1 MPYKSRRV
9 YPMKKKKVY
18 RKRNN
23 KKYSKPNKYPNT
35 RAIAIQRVDLVPR
48 QKVVKMVFDDTY
60 LIVPNGAKLSNTCG
74 LCFNLTNL
82 FDGPAA
88 TIPTPAGTPA
98 PKVPFWGSYNNTD
111 TMNQSG
117 ANYAAKPPG
126 FTRFIGDGGT
136 TNEAPYRNYMVLGG
150 KYSIRVEQV
159 HKTSA
164 AAPEGQD
171 LAKLIAICTRL
182 GRDNTSA
189 LGPEQS
195 LQDWQGHRG
204 MKQSNATAL
213 AASGTNRPSSGSNQ
227 QIRQTGTFS
236 SKKWFDVKDIKD
248 NLNRLGG
255 SFNDTGDYIAPEE
268 DCFLQIAMFDRIR
281 RGDPTGY
288 VLPNIM
294 VRFKYEAIVLCT
306 ETNQLNNIAV

>member
-1 MPYKSRRV
+1 MPYRSRKV
-9 YPMKKKKVY
+9 YKKKKPKRVY
-18 RKRNN
+18 K
-23 KKYSKPNKYPNT
+23 KKYINTRSKYPNT
-35 RAIAIQRVDLVPR
+35 RAVAIQRVDLVPR
-48 QKVVKMVFDDTY
+48 SKVVKMVFDDTY
-60 LIVPNGAKLSNTCG
+60 LIVPNGAKLSNTVG
-74 LCFNLTNL
+74 LCFNLTDL
-82 FDGPAA
+82 FNGPAA
-88 TIPTPAGTPA
+88 TIPTPAGSPA
-98 PKVPFWGSYNNTD
+98 PLVPYWGSYNNTD
-111 TMNQSG
+111 TLNQSG
-117 ANYAAKPPG
+117 AAYNAKPPG

-150 KYSIRVEQV
+150 KWSIRVEQI

-171 LAKLIAICTRL
+171 LAKLIAICTRY
-182 GRDNTSA
+182 GRNNTDA

-213 AASGTNRPSSGSNQ
+213 AASGTNRPSSSSNQ
-227 QIRQTGTFS
+227 QIRQSGTFS
-236 SKKWFDVKDIKD
+236 AKKWFSVKDIKD

-255 SFNDTGDYIAPEE
+255 SFNDEGTYVPPEE

-288 VLPNIM
+288 VLPNVMI
-294 VRFKYEAIVLCT
+294 RFRYEAIVLCN
-306 ETNQLNNIAV
+306 ETNQLNNLAV